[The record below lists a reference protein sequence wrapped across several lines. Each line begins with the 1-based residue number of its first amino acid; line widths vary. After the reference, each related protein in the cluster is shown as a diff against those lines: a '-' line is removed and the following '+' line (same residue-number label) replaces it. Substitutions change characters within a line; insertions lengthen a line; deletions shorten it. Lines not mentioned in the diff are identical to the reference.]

1 MEWGTGF
8 TYQKPTAYMTKRRK
22 YMEPKLV
29 PTDTPFL
36 VPNLLASLSLLL
48 YLHKEQHWEAVLTD

>member
-1 MEWGTGF
+1 
-8 TYQKPTAYMTKRRK
+8 
-22 YMEPKLV
+22 MEPKLV

-48 YLHKEQHWEAVLTD
+48 YLHKEQHQEAVLTD